1 MSKKN
6 IKQVLKHNGKCNGI
20 DSLVSNVNEYD
31 NIHTFANDVTSLLY
45 QKPKQID
52 IRNTES
58 KISATNIHMAYKMK
72 CKNPDL
78 YDYEKM
84 KEEVTKRK
92 TRSEKY
98 ILYIDKE
105 MSIVGSLFS
114 FSFDNCSCFF
124 NKTKKVEK
132 QVYQEKL
139 TTLPENCDITVLP
152 FMSFLPLTDIF
163 PESSHVDEWSVYI
176 IGKNKRL
183 VVSQDNLKLADKSM
197 LNKRYDHVLEG
208 KNGLFF
214 DTVFQMIIDGHET
227 QFIMMIKDKMY
238 FANTYTFKNE
248 NKQNIGGILF
258 IRLYNSM
265 TELTPIST
273 EEAINV
279 RKSQE
284 YQRALQQIQK
294 TKCDVLNS
302 TLYES

>member
-1 MSKKN
+1 
-6 IKQVLKHNGKCNGI
+6 
-20 DSLVSNVNEYD
+20 
-31 NIHTFANDVTSLLY
+31 
-45 QKPKQID
+45 
-52 IRNTES
+52 
-58 KISATNIHMAYKMK
+58 
-72 CKNPDL
+72 
-78 YDYEKM
+78 
-84 KEEVTKRK
+84 
-92 TRSEKY
+92 
-98 ILYIDKE
+98 
-105 MSIVGSLFS
+105 MSIVGSLFT

-124 NKTKKVEK
+124 NKRKKVEK

-139 TTLPENCDITVLP
+139 TTLPENSDITVLP

-238 FANTYTFKNE
+238 FANTYTFRNE
-248 NKQNIGGILF
+248 DKKPIGGILF
-258 IRLYNSM
+258 IRLYSSM

-284 YQRALQQIQK
+284 YQRALHQIQK
-294 TKCDVLNS
+294 TKCDVSNS
-302 TLYES
+302 TLFES